1 MTILRHG
8 LTAADREAMIA
19 YRARIAAHPVAITRA
34 SYDAMLEEMPS
45 AESVSY
51 TETSIAGVPGVWC
64 AASTSSSK
72 AAVLYLHGGVFVY
85 GTAHAYRHFAG
96 QIAARSGVPVF
107 VADYRRAP
115 EEPFPAA
122 LDDTVAAYRGLAAGH
137 DARNVAV
144 VGDSAGGG
152 LALSLL
158 QGEPNAR
165 CGVLFSPWTDLAL
178 TGVSIESKASDD
190 PQLSRA
196 ALEAGAGQYLG
207 DHDRRDPRA
216 SPLYGSARG
225 TPAVQVHVG
234 TAEVLLDD
242 SLRLASRDGVEVH
255 EWEGMPH
262 VFPSAV
268 GLFEAARTAH
278 DVVAAF
284 LRAELGA

>member
-19 YRARIAAHPVAITRA
+19 FRARIAAHPVAITRA
-34 SYDAMLEEMPS
+34 SYDAMLEQMPS
-45 AESVSY
+45 ADSVSY
-51 TETSIAGVPGVWC
+51 AETSIAGVRGVWC
-64 AASTSSSK
+64 TPSTSSSK

-122 LDDTVAAYRGLAAGH
+122 LNDTVAAYGGLAGRH

-178 TGVSIESKASDD
+178 TGASIESNASDD

-207 DHDRRDPRA
+207 GHDPRDPLA
-216 SPLYGSARG
+216 SPLYGSVRG
-225 TPAVQVHVG
+225 TPAIQVHVG
-234 TAEVLLDD
+234 TAEILLDD
-242 SLRLASRDGVEVH
+242 SLRLASRGGIEVH

-268 GLFEAARTAH
+268 GLFEAARAAH

>member
-1 MTILRHG
+1 MV
-8 LTAADREAMIA
+8 AF
-19 YRARIAAHPVAITRA
+19 RARLAAHPVEITRA
-34 SYDAMLEEMPS
+34 SYDAMLEQMPS
-45 AESVSY
+45 AD
-51 TETSIAGVPGVWC
+51 SIGYREANIGGVPGVWC
-64 AASTSSSK
+64 TPANAREK

-85 GTAHAYRHFAG
+85 GTARAYRHFAG

-122 LDDTVAAYRGLAAGH
+122 LDDAVAAYRGLAARYEE
-137 DARNVAV
+137 RNVAV

-152 LALSLL
+152 LALSVL
-158 QGEPNAR
+158 QAERGAR

-178 TGVSIESKASDD
+178 TGASIEGKASED

-196 ALEAGAGQYLG
+196 ALEAGARQYLG

-216 SPLYGSARG
+216 SPLHGPARG
-225 TPAVQVHVG
+225 TPAIQVHVG

-242 SLRLASRDGVEVH
+242 SLRLGSWDGVEVH

-268 GLFEAARTAH
+268 GLFEAASAAH
-278 DVVAAF
+278 DLIAAF
-284 LRAELGA
+284 LRAQLGP

>member
-1 MTILRHG
+1 MTILRHR
-8 LTAADREAMIA
+8 LTAADRETMIA
-19 YRARIAAHPVAITRA
+19 FRARVAAHPVAITRA
-34 SYDAMLEEMPS
+34 SYDAMLEQMPS
-45 AESVSY
+45 ADSASY
-51 TETSIAGVPGVWC
+51 TETSIAGVRGVWC
-64 AASTSSSK
+64 APSTSSSK

-196 ALEAGAGQYLG
+196 ALEAGAGQYPG
-207 DHDRRDPRA
+207 DHDRREPRA

-225 TPAVQVHVG
+225 TPAVPVHVG
-234 TAEVLLDD
+234 SAEVLLDD

-284 LRAELGA
+284 LRSELGA

>member
-19 YRARIAAHPVAITRA
+19 FRARIAAHSVAITRA
-34 SYDAMLEEMPS
+34 SYDAMLEQMPS
-45 AESVSY
+45 ADSVSY
-51 TETSIAGVPGVWC
+51 AETSIAGVRGVWC
-64 AASTSSSK
+64 TPSTSSSK

-122 LDDTVAAYRGLAAGH
+122 LNDTVAAYGGLAGRH

-178 TGVSIESKASDD
+178 TGASIESNASDD

-207 DHDRRDPRA
+207 GHDPRDPLA
-216 SPLYGSARG
+216 SPLYGSVRG
-225 TPAVQVHVG
+225 TPAIQVHVG
-234 TAEVLLDD
+234 TAEILLDD
-242 SLRLASRDGVEVH
+242 SLRLASRGGIEVH

-268 GLFEAARTAH
+268 GLFEAARAAH

>member
-8 LTAADREAMIA
+8 LSAADREAMTA
-19 YRARIAAHPVAITRA
+19 FRARLAAHPVAITRA
-34 SYDAMLEEMPS
+34 SYDALLEQVPS
-45 AESVSY
+45 ADSVSY
-51 TETSIAGVPGVWC
+51 TEASVGGVPGVWC
-64 AASTSSSK
+64 APSTSPSK

-85 GTAHAYRHFAG
+85 GTARAYRHFAG

-122 LDDTVAAYRGLAAGH
+122 LEDAVAAYRGLAARY

-158 QGEPNAR
+158 QGEPGAR

-178 TGVSIESKASDD
+178 TGGSIESKASDD

-196 ALEAGAGQYLG
+196 ALEAGARQYLG
-207 DHDRRDPRA
+207 DHDRRDPCA
-216 SPLYGSARG
+216 SPLYGPAGG
-225 TPAVQVHVG
+225 TPAIQVHVG

-242 SLRLASRDGVEVH
+242 SLRLGPRHGVEVH

-268 GLFEAARTAH
+268 GLFEAARAAH
-278 DVVAAF
+278 DTVAAF
-284 LRAELGA
+284 LRAQLGA

>member
-8 LTAADREAMIA
+8 LTAADRAAMA
-19 YRARIAAHPVAITRA
+19 AFRARLVANPTAITRA
-34 SYDAMLEEMPS
+34 SYDAMLEQVPS
-45 AESVSY
+45 AESVTYS
-51 TETSIAGVPGVWC
+51 EGDVGGVSGVWC
-64 AASTSSSK
+64 VPSSK
-72 AAVLYLHGGVFVY
+72 RSEAAMLYLHGGVFVY
-85 GTAHAYRHFAG
+85 GTARAYRHFAG
-96 QIAARSGVPVF
+96 QIAAQSGVPAF

-115 EEPFPAA
+115 EHPFPAA
-122 LDDTVAAYRGLAAGH
+122 LDDAVAAYRGLAARY
-137 DARNVAV
+137 DARNVAI

-158 QGEPNAR
+158 QEEPGAR

-178 TGVSIESKASDD
+178 TGGSIENRASDD

-196 ALEAGAGQYLG
+196 ALDAGARQYLG

-216 SPLYGSARG
+216 SPLYGGPRG
-225 TPAVQVHVG
+225 TPPIQIHVG

-242 SLRLASRDGVEVH
+242 SLRLGAWDGVEVH

-268 GLFEAARTAH
+268 GLFDAARAASG
-278 DVVAAF
+278 VVAAF
-284 LRAELGA
+284 LRAQLVT